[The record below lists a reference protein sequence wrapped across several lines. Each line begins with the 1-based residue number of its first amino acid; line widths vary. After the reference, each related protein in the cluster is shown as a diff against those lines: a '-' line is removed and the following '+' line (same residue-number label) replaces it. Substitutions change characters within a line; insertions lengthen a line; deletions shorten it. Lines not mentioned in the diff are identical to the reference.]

1 MAERLARHLEGT
13 SDLSLADVA
22 HTLQVGR
29 RAFPCRAVVVARDR
43 GGAVE
48 ALRQVMPGAAHSPT
62 PASGVVFLFPG
73 QGSQYDGMSR
83 ELYRE
88 LPAFRASIDECARL
102 LAASPGPGPPRSAHR
117 AGAPTRTSLNRTDLT
132 QPALFA
138 LEYALAQL
146 WISWGVRPTAMAG
159 HSVGEYVAA
168 CIAGVFSLED
178 GLRLIAA
185 RGRLMQATARG
196 GMLAVAAAPAAVEP
210 WLGETLDLA
219 AINGPSQCVVTGP
232 REQIEALHEALEGRR
247 IVSRILPGERAF
259 HSRLMEPIL
268 AAFEGELHR
277 VKLSPPAIRIASN
290 LTGGWMTDDEAT
302 SPRYW
307 VEHLRGDGAL
317 RRQPALPRRRRW
329 PAVRRGRSGPHVD
342 QARSRVPDV
351 AGGLRDGHLAPAAL
365 ARRSAGGAKVEAGRS
380 ELDGLLEA
388 LGGVWA
394 SGVDLDFGVLNPSS
408 GAASRSAADLPLRAA
423 GILDLAAGAART
435 TPALTGDSPRTS
447 RRANRSRSRPVTSA
461 RRFPWPTR
469 HPLTRSSASWPTS
482 GRTDWRRRPRRPRRL
497 LRAGRRFAHRRPRW
511 SRASASGSGSSWTCA
526 RCSTARR
533 SRGSPRASGRSSGP
547 ARTTADMS
555 QFLELVEHMSDEEVE
570 AILAKWEHGPSRG
583 TSLRVEQWEPAIA
596 NRQSVSD
603 E

>member
-1 MAERLARHLEGT
+1 MPRLA
-13 SDLSLADVA
+13 D
-22 HTLQVGR
+22 
-29 RAFPCRAVVVARDR
+29 
-43 GGAVE
+43 
-48 ALRQVMPGAAHSPT
+48 AA
-62 PASGVVFLFPG
+62 AGVVFLFPG

-102 LAASPGPGPPRSAHR
+102 LLPHLGQDLRDLLIDPAADSASLHR
-117 AGAPTRTSLNRTDLT
+117 TAVT

-185 RGRLMQATARG
+185 RGRLMQTTERG
-196 GMLAVAAAPAAVEP
+196 GMLAVAAAPAAVESVA
-210 WLGETLDLA
+210 GRGARFRGDQRAESVRRRQDH
-219 AINGPSQCVVTGP
+219 GD
-232 REQIEALHEALEGRR
+232 EIEALHEALEGSR

-307 VEHLRGDGAL
+307 VEHLRGTVRFADNL
-317 RRQPALPRRRRW
+317 RCLA
-329 PAVRRGRSGPHVD
+329 G
-342 QARSRVPDV
+342 
-351 AGGLRDGHLAPAAL
+351 AGGRLFVEVGPGRTLTGLVRASLASPADCATVTSLLPAA
-365 ARRSAGGAKVEAGRS
+365 GAGRS

-388 LGGVWA
+388 LGRVWA
-394 SGVDLDFGVLNPSS
+394 SGVDLDFGALNPSS
-408 GAASRSAADLPLRAA
+408 GARRVATADLPLRAA
-423 GILDLAAGAART
+423 GILDLAAGAARAT
-435 TPALTGDSPRTS
+435 HALTRHRSRTS

-469 HPLTRSSASWPTS
+469 HPSTRSSGSWPTS
-482 GRTDWRRRPRRPRRL
+482 GT
-497 LRAGRRFAHRRPRW
+497 
-511 SRASASGSGSSWTCA
+511 
-526 RCSTARR
+526 
-533 SRGSPRASGRSSGP
+533 
-547 ARTTADMS
+547 
-555 QFLELVEHMSDEEVE
+555 
-570 AILAKWEHGPSRG
+570 
-583 TSLRVEQWEPAIA
+583 
-596 NRQSVSD
+596 N
-603 E
+603 